1 MSDDAQQQQ
10 EQHQQQGQQRRGG
23 PSSGALSLA
32 AYASL
37 GAGAIHAAAIGVHS
51 EHRHAV
57 LAFVF
62 VAAFQ
67 LVWGVSAL
75 HNPSRALAGI
85 GAAGNLVCL
94 GGWVLAK
101 TIGISFIAGLDH
113 AERVQFADGFAAAL
127 AAVSVMCC
135 LRVLV
140 QPSTTANHRRVI
152 AAVPALLIAAMTV
165 PAMASAGQHVHT
177 DSTAA
182 VHEHGA
188 VETSGAAE
196 ASTVTVVDGSPAAAA
211 RAGSAGATH
220 DPATHDPLTHD
231 PATHDHGGST
241 VESTSGESTIE
252 SATVVGAVANTS
264 GQPSPTAHQ
273 HEPQQTLPSSSHWPR
288 SWDPT
293 QPLDLS
299 GVAGVTPQE
308 QTRAAALVEA
318 TLADLPKYADTKA
331 AIADGYVSIGDAGTG
346 TEHFIKSSLVEDGD
360 MLDPLAPESLVY
372 DVEGDQRILAGAMYI
387 ASTRPVSDPSLT
399 AFAGPLMQWHI
410 HDNLC
415 WGKDDTGKNVVV
427 GIVDSNGNCARGIR
441 AGGGNPM
448 VHVWIVPRA
457 CGVFSAL
464 EGIGAGSAA
473 VPDAQRVD
481 ECTAT
486 H

>member
-1 MSDDAQQQQ
+1 MSDDAQQQH
-10 EQHQQQGQQRRGG
+10 EQRRQRRGG
-23 PSSGALSLA
+23 PASGALSLA

-75 HNPSRALAGI
+75 HNTSRALAGV

-127 AAVSVMCC
+127 AAVSVLCC
-135 LRVLV
+135 LRIIV
-140 QPSTTANHRRVI
+140 QPSTTAHHRRVI

-165 PAMASAGQHVHT
+165 PAMASAGQHVHA

-188 VETSGAAE
+188 TETAGAAE
-196 ASTVTVVDGSPAAAA
+196 ASTVTVVGGSPATAVG
-211 RAGSAGATH
+211 AGSAES
-220 DPATHDPLTHD
+220 THD

-241 VESTSGESTIE
+241 VESTSGESTSGESTIE
-252 SATVVGAVANTS
+252 SATVVGAVVNTS
-264 GQPSPTAHQ
+264 GQPPATAHQ
-273 HEPQQTLPSSSHWPR
+273 HESQQTLPSSSHWPR

-293 QPLDLS
+293 QPVDLS

-308 QTRAAALVEA
+308 QARATALVEG

-481 ECTAT
+481 ECTAS